1 MVFSTFLDVRG
12 LRLETWKPRKFVLKG
27 SILRSYVDDP
37 SRGDHERGAYLV
49 DADTFVTIIDD
60 FKDEARAKIRHTHV
74 FRLLTKNLNDGQMT
88 TRLTVSARSEEA
100 FIAWVKV
107 IGDCSHADE
116 LKNPRRNR
124 SDRNYY
130 GTDIRAHLNI
140 YYRKENGERSRSGK
154 NKCDGSDFI
163 CFHDDSIIAP
173 KILRSKPS
181 FKITFNNSVSQQ
193 SKDIQQRKIEKGEA
207 MPTKQRVGSFY
218 KTQRSRKEREE
229 YEIKETLVKVEKK
242 KKNNLVNPPFYP
254 SDSRGLSQMYAPL
267 VNIKP
272 IKRPATPAVISMS
285 PRTNSPRTGSP
296 RAGSPRTPLRRST
309 SMGGNVSSEK
319 SAYCSDAHD
328 INRSL
333 RSLLSE
339 EGDVGDEGEEVITD
353 DVLDVDVDYDMD
365 DDMDDVMSPSER
377 ESDTVEKRGSY
388 FTLICTSRAFPEAGE
403 KDFVHWVRWPYIVLP
418 SPALP
423 CLALSCIALSC
434 FVSSCLALSCLNL
447 PCLFLP
453 CLALPNVTLFQFLL
467 FSSKLSCP
475 VLYFL

>member
-1 MVFSTFLDVRG
+1 MVFSTLLDVRG

-37 SRGDHERGAYLV
+37 NRGDHERGAYLV

-74 FRLLTKNLNDGQMT
+74 FQLLTKNLNDGHMT

-100 FIAWVKV
+100 FITWVKV

-116 LKNPRRNR
+116 LKNPRRSR
-124 SDRNYY
+124 TDRNYY
-130 GTDIRAHLNI
+130 GTDVRAHLNI

-154 NKCDGSDFI
+154 NKSEGSDFI

-193 SKDIQQRKIEKGEA
+193 SKDIQQRKIEKGES
-207 MPTKQRVGSFY
+207 MPTKERVGSFY
-218 KTQRSRKEREE
+218 KTQRTRKEREE

-267 VNIKP
+267 INIKP

-309 SMGGNVSSEK
+309 SMGGNISSEK
-319 SAYCSDAHD
+319 SAYCSDIHD
-328 INRSL
+328 VSRSL
-333 RSLLSE
+333 RSVLSQE
-339 EGDVGDEGEEVITD
+339 GEGDVGDEGEEVITD
-353 DVLDVDVDYDMD
+353 DVLDVDADYDMD
-365 DDMDDVMSPSER
+365 DDMNDVMSPSER
-377 ESDTVEKRGSY
+377 ESDAVEKRGSY

-403 KDFVHWVRWPYIVLP
+403 KDFVHWVR
-418 SPALP
+418 AP
-423 CLALSCIALSC
+423 CLILPY
-434 FVSSCLALSCLNL
+434 LALSCLIL
-447 PCLFLP
+447 P
-453 CLALPNVTLFQFLL
+453 LALSCLLPYLAFPCIAFPGVTLFQFL
-467 FSSKLSCP
+467 S
-475 VLYFL
+475 FL

>member
-37 SRGDHERGAYLV
+37 NRGDHERGAYLV

-74 FRLLTKNLNDGQMT
+74 FQLLTKNLNDGHMT

-100 FIAWVKV
+100 FITWVKV

-116 LKNPRRNR
+116 LKNPRRSR
-124 SDRNYY
+124 TDRNYY
-130 GTDIRAHLNI
+130 GTDVRAHLNI

-154 NKCDGSDFI
+154 NKSDGSDFI

-193 SKDIQQRKIEKGEA
+193 SKDIQERKIEKGESL
-207 MPTKQRVGSFY
+207 PTKERVGSFY
-218 KTQRSRKEREE
+218 KIQRSRKEREE

-267 VNIKP
+267 INIKP

-285 PRTNSPRTGSP
+285 PRTSSPKTGSP

-309 SMGGNVSSEK
+309 SMGGNVTSISSEK
-319 SAYCSDAHD
+319 SAYCSDFHD
-328 INRSL
+328 VNRSL
-333 RSLLSE
+333 RSVLSQE
-339 EGDVGDEGEEVITD
+339 GEGDVGDEGEEVITD
-353 DVLDVDVDYDMD
+353 DVLDVDVDYDME
-365 DDMDDVMSPSER
+365 DDMNDVMSPSER
-377 ESDTVEKRGSY
+377 ESDAVEKRGSY
-388 FTLICTSRAFPEAGE
+388 FTLICTSRSFPEAGE
-403 KDFVHWVRWPYIVLP
+403 KDFVHWVCTHYL
-418 SPALP
+418 ALP
-423 CLALSCIALSC
+423 CLALPCLAYPCI
-434 FVSSCLALSCLNL
+434 SSPCLILPSLALSCLPL
-447 PCLFLP
+447 PY
-453 CLALPNVTLFQFLL
+453 LALPAVTHFQLLL
-467 FSSKLSCP
+467 FALKLFCP
-475 VLYFL
+475 FMYFL